1 MSDAA
6 VYWKRYET
14 VPSEGIDLL
23 AEAGGIAV
31 QGIYCEGSG
40 DLAAMHSTPVAGDTA
55 ETIPVVAGQFL
66 PLLANKILEG
76 TTALPLLVLW
86 GNGGSAVVS
95 PPPIGGSGGSAS
107 SANQL
112 AEIDLLEKIDVST
125 QLGAGWFGK
134 AFKKILLADMT
145 PSGIDISALAPAG
158 MKCVA
163 VMGSRQTLNTQTIYL
178 EAEGNAPGV
187 YVDLDFGR
195 NYVQNGVWKTIGPLT
210 TANSFPLWVV
220 FS

>member
-1 MSDAA
+1 MSIMAKYNATPPTLEDGAVEFLQLDVNGNLKTTSTGGGGGGDA
-6 VYWKRYET
+6 
-14 VPSEGIDLL
+14 
-23 AEAGGIAV
+23 
-31 QGIYCEGSG
+31 
-40 DLAAMHSTPVAGDTA
+40 
-55 ETIPVVAGQFL
+55 
-66 PLLANKILEG
+66 
-76 TTALPLLVLW
+76 
-86 GNGGSAVVS
+86 SA
-95 PPPIGGSGGSAS
+95 
-107 SANQL
+107 ANQL
-112 AEIDLLEKIDVST
+112 DQIAAEEAIQAAVESLDTKATADPSTGAKQDDQTLLLEDIKLQT
-125 QLGAGWFGK
+125 QIGAGWFGK
-134 AFKKILLADMT
+134 SFKKILFSDMT